1 MFGGPNFDK
10 KYKLEMLEE
19 KHACKKQRLLEF
31 PNGIPPHPKYS
42 SSRIMHFVLH
52 LKAPSPKIGAIHQFA
67 FRVDPFHSF

>member
-42 SSRIMHFVLH
+42 SQILILEDYALCTS
-52 LKAPSPKIGAIHQFA
+52 SEG
-67 FRVDPFHSF
+67 SFP